1 MLGKLSDSN
10 LRYFEAISEN
20 KRKENALRREE
31 SKIDDLKKKMLT
43 KYWKDKIGVF
53 DEMIR
58 LNVKTPTYDCEHSGR
73 SSSNSMTMGSVAIDS
88 KLLSGRPV
96 TLQKG
101 SKGASRVEPVINI
114 EGTDAVCYPNKE
126 AKRGRRVEL
135 NKQTLRRIEQCKTL
149 EDNIASIRVQ
159 SARRDV
165 ADVNF
170 RNAAWL
176 AAKRPKSAPRPSSK
190 KSTKRPPF
198 EDDGDVTPR
207 PSTVASSYRRQ
218 GFITSSTEH
227 RRPST
232 SMTIRS
238 RKT

>member
-165 ADVNF
+165 ALPGWPQNVQNLHPDRRVRRVPNDRRSKTTVTSHRVRLPWRPRIDVKV
-170 RNAAWL
+170 L
-176 AAKRPKSAPRPSSK
+176 
-190 KSTKRPPF
+190 
-198 EDDGDVTPR
+198 
-207 PSTVASSYRRQ
+207 
-218 GFITSSTEH
+218 
-227 RRPST
+227 
-232 SMTIRS
+232 
-238 RKT
+238 